1 MNELSERATLS
12 LKTSLECS
20 WNVKVRKS
28 GRDVYFEDGWQ
39 KFLRDNSL
47 GDCEFLLFNYDGKMH
62 FTIQIFDKSGCE
74 RDDFP
79 DTEQQNFNLAESTKR
94 TGGRPTKYTVTGSKP
109 FNSCKENSSNVIK
122 CWYML
127 FLVEPAHITL
137 ASDSAKFHLYVKLQV
152 NKLQVAN
159 LIISKRL
166 KKMKKMMQMQKMLS
180 PSLILQANLEVQLI
194 KW

>member
-79 DTEQQNFNLAESTKR
+79 DTEQQNSTLLRVLKGLAVDQQNTLS
-94 TGGRPTKYTVTGSKP
+94 
-109 FNSCKENSSNVIK
+109 
-122 CWYML
+122 
-127 FLVEPAHITL
+127 LVLSHSTL
-137 ASDSAKFHLYVKLQV
+137 AKRIQV
-152 NKLQVAN
+152 
-159 LIISKRL
+159 
-166 KKMKKMMQMQKMLS
+166 M
-180 PSLILQANLEVQLI
+180 
-194 KW
+194 